1 MNSSNNN
8 TITKNTANLNNYC
21 GIHVWSS
28 SNNTVTA
35 NTANLNDYYGIGL
48 ASSSDNLIYNNYF
61 DNTNNA
67 EDNGNN
73 IWNISK
79 TEGTNIIGGPYLGG
93 NYWSDYAGEDLDGDG
108 LGDTPYDISGGTNK
122 DYLPLVKLAPPI
134 FDTGTG
140 TYPSIFGIHNGTIT
154 PSDNINVS
162 TLYTYSCAGT
172 GGHTESI
179 ELYDENDT
187 LIASGTWSGYQSDY
201 HNITI
206 TPSVILQAGHTY
218 NYTIVTGSYP
228 QIIHATSKEVTGG
241 TITCTSFV
249 DANGKTYTDWIPAIR
264 LE

>member
-108 LGDTPYDISGGTNK
+108 LG
-122 DYLPLVKLAPPI
+122 
-134 FDTGTG
+134 
-140 TYPSIFGIHNGTIT
+140 
-154 PSDNINVS
+154 
-162 TLYTYSCAGT
+162 
-172 GGHTESI
+172 
-179 ELYDENDT
+179 
-187 LIASGTWSGYQSDY
+187 
-201 HNITI
+201 
-206 TPSVILQAGHTY
+206 
-218 NYTIVTGSYP
+218 
-228 QIIHATSKEVTGG
+228 
-241 TITCTSFV
+241 
-249 DANGKTYTDWIPAIR
+249 IR
-264 LE
+264 LTTFLEAQTRIIYRS